1 MKKIIY
7 SLILILGLF
16 VIPGSVLAE
25 SCTSAITGNKEVK
38 VGETTTVYVKVD
50 ASNAIKGADI
60 NFEVSGNIGLVSA
73 SPVGLNTMAQ
83 NGNRYI
89 LYSNNGVNA
98 GSNIFAIKVKGT
110 AKGTGT
116 VKVSSLETTISDETV
131 ICSLTSATINVKEVE
146 KKTTTNTNTVKPV
159 TPKEEEKK
167 EEVKEETKPVEPV
180 KTQEEID
187 YEKALELVKKAEKT
201 KKKDDVNKAKEAID
215 KLKFSEKKYDLIE
228 RLFNITIEL
237 DDTGS
242 TKTKTNDMTKLSTDV
257 TGGMSWFFLAVIL
270 LICLATE
277 TIYLMAKEVK
287 KKNEA

>member
-16 VIPGSVLAE
+16 IIPGSVLAE

-60 NFEVSGNIGLVSA
+60 NFEVSGNIELVSA

-116 VKVSSLETTISDETV
+116 VKVSSLETTISDDTV
-131 ICSLTSATINVKEVE
+131 ICSLTSGAINVKEVE
-146 KKTTTNTNTVKPV
+146 KKTTTNANTVKPV

-180 KTQEEID
+180 KTQEEIN
-187 YEKALELVKKAEKT
+187 YEKALELVEKAEKT

-215 KLKFSEKKYDLIE
+215 ILKFSEKKYDLIE

-242 TKTKTNDMTKLSTDV
+242 TKIKTNDMTKLSTDV